1 MHRTLSYVTC
11 FAILLISA
19 VSTAQADEPASVVPV
34 PRDAKWLERHT
45 QINDRAKQGNVDVI
59 FLGDSITQGWNDN
72 AVWKKYYGDRHAMNA
87 GIGGDQTQHVLWR
100 LDNGN
105 IDGIKPKVA
114 VIMIG
119 TNNCGSGAKPEDIA
133 AGVKAIVAKLR
144 SKLPETKILLLGIFP
159 RDEKADGAKR
169 LVNKQA
175 NQLYRDV
182 ADGKN
187 VVYLDIGDK
196 FLAADG
202 TLPKETMPDFL
213 HLTEKGYEIWA
224 SSIEAKLAELLGDK
238 AKS

>member
-1 MHRTLSYVTC
+1 
-11 FAILLISA
+11 
-19 VSTAQADEPASVVPV
+19 
-34 PRDAKWLERHT
+34 
-45 QINDRAKQGNVDVI
+45 
-59 FLGDSITQGWNDN
+59 
-72 AVWKKYYGDRHAMNA
+72 
-87 GIGGDQTQHVLWR
+87 
-100 LDNGN
+100 
-105 IDGIKPKVA
+105 
-114 VIMIG
+114 
-119 TNNCGSGAKPEDIA
+119 
-133 AGVKAIVAKLR
+133 
-144 SKLPETKILLLGIFP
+144 LLLGIFP
-159 RDEKADGAKR
+159 RDEKPDGAKR